1 MVYECV
7 FCAPC
12 SVYCNIICS
21 DCVTFFAFLFA
32 WIWLSTVHST
42 DRTLPKNILDL
53 SVVSCYLSSRCPIS
67 QSSSSSSH
75 ELLRLLLQAVSVYTG
90 RKVSVWWG
98 KGSPLWQLV
107 WCVSLVCSG
116 CCHEVSLISYLS
128 QDYIIKMYST

>member
-1 MVYECV
+1 MYAFLHLSLSLFLGTTHHLPPLPPCV

-12 SVYCNIICS
+12 SVYCNILCS

-75 ELLRLLLQAVSVYTG
+75 VLLRLLLQAFSVYT
-90 RKVSVWWG
+90 W
-98 KGSPLWQLV
+98 
-107 WCVSLVCSG
+107 
-116 CCHEVSLISYLS
+116 
-128 QDYIIKMYST
+128 